1 MNLDL
6 TPEEKAAFA
15 PVARP
20 EAREFLLA
28 ELGAVETKIRKRLA
42 HQEQYHSDGVLPEE
56 EAAFLAIY
64 EQKKA
69 LIEELIVENEE
80 KLFVDVLRQRL
91 HDVQKREMA
100 MAGRPKTNPAARLE
114 RRRVKDERDM
124 LNEIQRQ
131 WLNWLKEK

>member
-6 TPEEKAAFA
+6 TPKEKEAFA
-15 PVARP
+15 PVARL
-20 EAREFLLA
+20 EARDFLQA
-28 ELGAVETKIRKRLA
+28 ELSAIETKTRKRLA
-42 HQEQYHSDGVLPEE
+42 HQEQYHNDGALPEE
-56 EAAFLAIY
+56 EATFLTIY

-69 LIEELIVENEE
+69 LIEALLAENEE

-91 HDVQKREMA
+91 HDAQKRERA
-100 MAGRPKTNPAARLE
+100 MAGRPKNNPAARME

-124 LNEIQRQ
+124 LNELQRS